1 MCTLLPVP
9 ALARWSSLY
18 AHTDPLAPRRS
29 QLIRHRGPDGSGINL
44 IENEDGTCS
53 AIAHERL
60 AIMDP
65 LAGNQPLYSN
75 DRKLSL
81 AINGEIYNHK
91 ELRAEVGDESR
102 FRTHSDC
109 EPVVHLYEQVGHE
122 VASKLDGDFAFVIVD
137 EVTGELY
144 AARDPIGV
152 NSLYWGTGLD
162 GSKWFASEAKPL
174 VRGGCVNIE
183 MFPPGHYYSS
193 RDDKLVRYYNPKW
206 YDVQAAQAPIDL
218 PALRCAPV
226 GEH

>member
-1 MCTLLPVP
+1 M
-9 ALARWSSLY
+9 
-18 AHTDPLAPRRS
+18 
-29 QLIRHRGPDGSGINL
+29 
-44 IENEDGTCS
+44 
-53 AIAHERL
+53 
-60 AIMDP
+60 
-65 LAGNQPLYSN
+65 
-75 DRKLSL
+75 
-81 AINGEIYNHK
+81 
-91 ELRAEVGDESR
+91 
-102 FRTHSDC
+102 
-109 EPVVHLYEQVGHE
+109 
-122 VASKLDGDFAFVIVD
+122 ASKLDGDFAFVIVD

>member
-1 MCTLLPVP
+1 MHRVVRIVLDNPQVVRARDCVHP
-9 ALARWSSLY
+9 A
-18 AHTDPLAPRRS
+18 
-29 QLIRHRGPDGSGINL
+29 HRVGSGVHRRGVL
-44 IENEDGTCS
+44 TRGDGEQGLWPPAPCAQRHGGGIEG
-53 AIAHERL
+53 IGRH
-60 AIMDP
+60 
-65 LAGNQPLYSN
+65 
-75 DRKLSL
+75 SL
-81 AINGEIYNHK
+81 
-91 ELRAEVGDESR
+91 
-102 FRTHSDC
+102 RTHW
-109 EPVVHLYEQVGHE
+109 HR
-122 VASKLDGDFAFVIVD
+122 
-137 EVTGELY
+137 GELY